1 MSQYDDLE
9 QHHKF
14 DWGVPSEFEGAMMM
28 VNLRVPDG
36 MRDTFD
42 NDPDTVSEYDAA
54 NVNKMPLYGSRAE
67 APKKDTFDG
76 DENTV
81 SWEDNVDTEKMP
93 LYGSRVQ
100 SAPVSDN
107 FDNDPNTVSEYDHMR
122 MTPKGPKELQ

>member
-1 MSQYDDLE
+1 
-9 QHHKF
+9 
-14 DWGVPSEFEGAMMM
+14 MM
-28 VNLRVPDG
+28 VNLRIPPKKTADTLDG
-36 MRDTFD
+36 DE
-42 NDPDTVSEYDAA
+42 NTVSEYDDA
-54 NVNKMPLYGSRAE
+54 NVTKMPLYGSRMQRPA
-67 APKKDTFDG
+67 KDTFDG

-81 SWEDNVDTEKMP
+81 SWEDNVDTKKMP